1 MKLRHPLRLASAL
14 AIASA
19 LGITVSAGSG
29 AATLH
34 RDHGFG
40 TQSALFVET
49 DATSGNSILT
59 YQRSSD
65 GTISFVNSYQTGG
78 NGGTAAGAAAD
89 PLASQDGL
97 ALANNG
103 SELLAVN
110 AGSNTISVFDVDG
123 TQLQLRQQLP
133 SGGEFPVSIATSGRF
148 VSVLNAGGAGSVA
161 EYTWFGDQLIPLF
174 GQVRSLNLPAYAPT
188 PGNNPPDFHHG
199 AGQVSYTPNG
209 RFLIITTKLSTNS
222 YDVFSVAPNGALA
235 TSPKVTPAFGLTA
248 TFTPLPFSF
257 VFDAAGN
264 VVATEAGGSAV
275 TTYRVNNDGSLTE
288 LGTAPDSQAA
298 LCWISGANGYFFGSN
313 AGSGNV
319 SVFTENSSGAPVLVS
334 ATPTPAHAGTTDSV
348 VSPDG
353 HFLYVESGGAGTIDA
368 FAIGTGG
375 TLTQIET
382 LFNIPKASEGLAIS

>member
-1 MKLRHPLRLASAL
+1 MKVRNPLRLASAL
-14 AIASA
+14 AIATA
-19 LGITVSAGSG
+19 LGITISASSG

-34 RDHGFG
+34 HEHGFG
-40 TQSALFVET
+40 SQSALFVET

-59 YQRSSD
+59 YQRASD
-65 GTISFVNSYQTGG
+65 GTISFVNRYQTGG
-78 NGGTAAGAAAD
+78 NGGTAAGATAD

-103 SELLAVN
+103 SDLIAVN
-110 AGSNTISVFDVDG
+110 AGSNTISVFAVNG
-123 TQLQLRQQLP
+123 TQLQLRQQIP
-133 SGGEFPVSIATSGRF
+133 SGGEFPDSIATSGNF

-161 EYTWFGDQLIPLF
+161 EFSWRGDQLVPVS
-174 GQVRSLNLPAYAPT
+174 GQDRSLNLPPYTPT

-209 RFLIITTKLSTNS
+209 RFLIVTTKLSTNA
-222 YDVFSVAPNGALA
+222 YDVFSVGSNGTLSA
-235 TSPKVTPAFGLTA
+235 TPTVTTSVN
-248 TFTPLPFSF
+248 PLPFSF
-257 VFDAAGN
+257 VFDAKGN
-264 VVATEAGGSAV
+264 VVATEAGASAV
-275 TTYRVNNDGSLTE
+275 TTYKVNNNGSLTS
-288 LGTAPDSQAA
+288 LGTVGDGQSA

-319 SVFTENSSGAPVLVS
+319 SVFSENSSGAPVLLS
-334 ATPTPAHAGTTDSV
+334 STPTPAHAGTTDSV

-375 TLTQIET
+375 ALTPIET
-382 LFNIPKASEGLAIS
+382 LFNIPVASEGLAIS

>member
-1 MKLRHPLRLASAL
+1 MKLRNPLRLASAF
-14 AIASA
+14 AIATA
-19 LGITVSAGSG
+19 LGITISASSG

-34 RDHGFG
+34 HEHGFG
-40 TQSALFVET
+40 SQSALFVET
-49 DATSGNSILT
+49 DATSGNSILA

-65 GTISFVNSYQTGG
+65 GTISYVSSYQTGG
-78 NGGTAAGAAAD
+78 NGGTAAGASAD

-103 SELLAVN
+103 SDLIAVN
-110 AGSNTISVFDVDG
+110 AGSNTISVFAVFG
-123 TQLQLRQQLP
+123 TQLQLREQIP
-133 SGGEFPVSIATSGRF
+133 SGGEFPVSIATSGRL

-161 EYTWFGDQLIPLF
+161 EFTWLGDHLVPVP
-174 GQVRSLNLPAYAPT
+174 GQVRSLNLPPYAPT

-209 RFLIITTKLSTNS
+209 RFLIVATKLSLPTNA
-222 YDVFSVAPNGALA
+222 YEVFSVGFNGALSA
-235 TSPKVTPAFGLTA
+235 NPKVTASA
-248 TFTPLPFSF
+248 NPLPFSF

-264 VVATEAGGSAV
+264 VVATEAGASAV

-288 LGTAPDSQAA
+288 LGTAPDGQTA
-298 LCWISGANGYFFGSN
+298 LCWISGADGYFFGSN

-319 SVFTENSSGAPVLVS
+319 STFTENSSGAPVLVS

-368 FAIGTGG
+368 FAIGSGG
-375 TLTQIET
+375 TLTPIET
-382 LFNIPKASEGLAIS
+382 LFNIPLASEGLAIS

>member
-14 AIASA
+14 AIATA
-19 LGITVSAGSG
+19 LGITVSASSG
-29 AATLH
+29 ASPSPW
-34 RDHGFG
+34 HGG
-40 TQSALFVET
+40 GSHAALFVET
-49 DATSGNSILT
+49 DATTGNSILS
-59 YQRSSD
+59 YWRSSD
-65 GTISFVNSYQTGG
+65 GTISFANSYQTGG
-78 NGGTAAGAAAD
+78 NGGTAAGASAD

-97 ALANNG
+97 TLANNG
-103 SELLAVN
+103 ADLLAVN
-110 AGSNTISVFDVDG
+110 AGSNTVSVFSVSG
-123 TQLQLRQQLP
+123 TRLQLLQQIP
-133 SGGEFPVSIATSGRF
+133 SGGEFPDSIAASGRF

-161 EYTWFGDQLIPLF
+161 EFQWFGNQLFPVA
-174 GQVRSLNLPAYAPT
+174 GQVRSLNLPPYAPT

-209 RFLIITTKLSTNS
+209 RFLIVTTKLSTNS
-222 YDVFSVAPNGALA
+222 YDVFSVAPNGALSA
-235 TSPKVTPAFGLTA
+235 NAKVTGSLN
-248 TFTPLPFSF
+248 PLPFSF
-257 VFDAAGN
+257 TFDAAGN
-264 VVATEAGGSAV
+264 VVATEAGASAV

-368 FAIGTGG
+368 YAVGSGG
-375 TLTQIET
+375 TLTPIET
-382 LFNIPKASEGLAIS
+382 VFNIPLASEGLAIS